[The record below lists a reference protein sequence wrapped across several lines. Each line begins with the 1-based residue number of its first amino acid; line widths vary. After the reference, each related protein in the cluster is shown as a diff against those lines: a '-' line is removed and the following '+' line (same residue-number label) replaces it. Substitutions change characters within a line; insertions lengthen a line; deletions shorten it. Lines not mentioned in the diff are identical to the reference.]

1 MKIKKHYIQKK
12 NPQNYHDPLV
22 PNLIKNFL
30 FKRKKY
36 TKLPSPMSAK
46 SDAQLP
52 GFISNEIRIFLDRV

>member
-30 FKRKKY
+30 FKRKNTQNY
-36 TKLPSPMSAK
+36 HHP
-46 SDAQLP
+46 
-52 GFISNEIRIFLDRV
+52 